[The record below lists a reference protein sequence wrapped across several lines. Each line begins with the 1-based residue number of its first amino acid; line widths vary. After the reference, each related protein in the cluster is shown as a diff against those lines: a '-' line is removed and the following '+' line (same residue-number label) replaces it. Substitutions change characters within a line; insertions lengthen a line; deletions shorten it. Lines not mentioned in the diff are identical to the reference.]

1 MTLVLRKLNDT
12 FNCCHGNYILR
23 IQFPDPHS
31 RYRTSQVS
39 IIGSFDGALEA
50 RYRLMVMYT
59 SLYGMVIS
67 IVNVGLF
74 TGSIIV

>member
-1 MTLVLRKLNDT
+1 MILVPRKLNDT
-12 FNCCHGNYILR
+12 FSGCHGNNILR

-50 RYRLMVMYT
+50 RHRLMVIYT
-59 SLYGMVIS
+59 SLYGNVIN
-67 IVNVGLF
+67 IC
-74 TGSIIV
+74 